1 MISYPSDATPLQVAV
16 ERPHRPRSRRAGRA
30 AAAAGAPRGH
40 RPPRPSPPRLQPR
53 LVSDDELELPAPRD
67 APILKSAGSFRSRR
81 ALADPPAVTFNVEN
95 EEDSD
100 DGHITFSARP
110 AARPPPAVATAPS
123 PPPPRR
129 PRSRPSSLLVAR
141 DEPDAPARLAA
152 RSRSVEDSTRTG
164 SPVVDL
170 KLRNL
175 RRTADILRK
184 VSSAE
189 RLTRLKDKIMR
200 GGGSRERSPAR
211 DEPAPSDD
219 ESAPLVSPGG
229 ASPRP
234 LGVECGRS
242 APGSAEPSPRS
253 DLTELESPRP
263 ADFDLLPAGKG
274 GGGRDSPRPRAARHD
289 SGSSISNMVEPYNMR
304 LLAHGTSDSCRAL
317 WRQDALD
324 AGPPWPWDE
333 PDSAV

>member
-1 MISYPSDATPLQVAV
+1 MADDA
-16 ERPHRPRSRRAGRA
+16 
-30 AAAAGAPRGH
+30 
-40 RPPRPSPPRLQPR
+40 
-53 LVSDDELELPAPRD
+53 
-67 APILKSAGSFRSRR
+67 
-81 ALADPPAVTFNVEN
+81 
-95 EEDSD
+95 
-100 DGHITFSARP
+100 
-110 AARPPPAVATAPS
+110 
-123 PPPPRR
+123 
-129 PRSRPSSLLVAR
+129 
-141 DEPDAPARLAA
+141 PDAPAALAA

-170 KLRNL
+170 KLRSL

-200 GGGSRERSPAR
+200 GGGSRDRSPPR
-211 DEPAPSDD
+211 DEPAASDD
-219 ESAPLVSPGG
+219 ESAPLVSPPL
-229 ASPRP
+229 ASPPPRPP
-234 LGVECGRS
+234 LGVECEREREAGAS
-242 APGSAEPSPRS
+242 ADPSPRS

-263 ADFDLLPAGKG
+263 ADFDLLPACKG
-274 GGGRDSPRPRAARHD
+274 DAERESPRPRARR
-289 SGSSISNMVEPYNMR
+289 GSSASLADAVEPYNMR